1 MKKITKIF
9 TFLILML
16 TINSACFPAVVTFAN
31 EIQEDKRYEA
41 VKNSNTSVTLIDI
54 EKRESVTIDI
64 LDNNNAIYTDV
75 DGNKN
80 EVYIDGEG
88 NVYLNGV
95 LEATRDDV
103 NVRVVREEEYTPNSS
118 TFRMSRSAGE
128 NLQYTYLD
136 TLYYDTKTQGDI
148 QGLALSL
155 LSFVPYVGPVFAI
168 TGIFNSFQSLGH
180 PVMYVKIHRFYAKGY
195 QFYRYDSYFYSDPA
209 RKNLVTRRTE
219 YKQMWYSSLVS
230 V

>member
-80 EVYIDGEG
+80 EVYM
-88 NVYLNGV
+88 
-95 LEATRDDV
+95 
-103 NVRVVREEEYTPNSS
+103 SS
-118 TFRMSRSAGE
+118 TR
-128 NLQYTYLD
+128 
-136 TLYYDTKTQGDI
+136 
-148 QGLALSL
+148 
-155 LSFVPYVGPVFAI
+155 
-168 TGIFNSFQSLGH
+168 
-180 PVMYVKIHRFYAKGY
+180 
-195 QFYRYDSYFYSDPA
+195 
-209 RKNLVTRRTE
+209 
-219 YKQMWYSSLVS
+219 
-230 V
+230 

>member
-1 MKKITKIF
+1 
-9 TFLILML
+9 ML

-103 NVRVVREEEYTPNSS
+103 NVRVVREEEYIPNSS

-136 TLYYDTKTQGDI
+136 TLYYDIKTQGISKD
-148 QGLALSL
+148 
-155 LSFVPYVGPVFAI
+155 
-168 TGIFNSFQSLGH
+168 
-180 PVMYVKIHRFYAKGY
+180 
-195 QFYRYDSYFYSDPA
+195 
-209 RKNLVTRRTE
+209 
-219 YKQMWYSSLVS
+219 
-230 V
+230 